1 MLACIVFDFD
11 GLIVDTE
18 WPEYRSIAERFEE
31 HDHTFP
37 PERWV
42 HVIGSS
48 WDVDWVGE
56 LEQLVGR
63 ELDRASLTDQR
74 RQRARVLREPL
85 VALPGVVALLAA
97 AAEAEVPLA
106 VASSS
111 PRQWVEPMLEEL
123 GLRQFFR
130 VVRCRD
136 DVSEA
141 KPSPELYLAACAGL
155 GIAPGRS
162 VAIEDSANGVTAANA
177 AGMRSIAIPNRLTRY
192 LDLSH
197 ADLCVESAVE
207 LDLAR
212 LHGLVASSTGG
223 AGSSLGT

>member
-1 MLACIVFDFD
+1 MLAGIVFDFD

-18 WPEYRSIAERFEE
+18 WPEYRSIAEHFEHHGLE
-31 HDHTFP
+31 FP

-48 WDVDWVGE
+48 WDVDWIGQ
-56 LEQLVGR
+56 LESALDR
-63 ELDRASLTDQR
+63 ELDRVALTESR
-74 RQRARVLREPL
+74 RLRARALRDPLIVLDGIA
-85 VALPGVVALLAA
+85 ALIETAV
-97 AAEAEVPLA
+97 EAGVPLA

-111 PRQWVEPMLEEL
+111 PRSWVEPHLEDL
-123 GLRQFFR
+123 GLRHHFP

-136 DVSEA
+136 DVVEA

-155 GIAPGRS
+155 GIDPGRS

-177 AGMRSIAIPNRLTRY
+177 AGMVSVAIPNRLTRF

-197 ADLCVESAVE
+197 AALVVESAAA
-207 LDLAR
+207 LDLVR
-212 LHGLVASSTGG
+212 LRTLVAGG
-223 AGSSLGT
+223 

>member
-1 MLACIVFDFD
+1 MLTGIVFDFD

-18 WPEYRSIAERFEE
+18 WPEYRSIAEHFE
-31 HDHTFP
+31 HHGLTFP

-48 WDVDWVGE
+48 WDVDWIGQ
-56 LEQLVGR
+56 LEHALGR
-63 ELDRASLTDQR
+63 ELDRVALTDQR
-74 RQRARVLREPL
+74 RERARALRHPL
-85 VALPGVVALLAA
+85 TPLDGVVALIESAVAA
-97 AAEAEVPLA
+97 GMPLA

-111 PRQWVEPMLEEL
+111 PRSWVEPLLDEL
-123 GLRQFFR
+123 GLLGHFALT
-130 VVRCRD
+130 RCRD
-136 DVSEA
+136 DVDEA

-155 GIAPGRS
+155 GIDPAAA

-177 AGMRSIAIPNRLTRY
+177 AGMVSVAVPNRLTRY

-197 ADLCVESAVE
+197 ARLVVDSASE

-212 LHGLVASSTGG
+212 LRALVA
-223 AGSSLGT
+223 AG